1 MRFIPLD
8 EAGGSATLKFVP
20 LEPKQPEVYK
30 RGLVVNGELYDF
42 NGQES
47 FDRAKSLT
55 NPSLDDIKMLGGR
68 LVPRPPVS
76 VDQIPKDPARPAAPV
91 ASAPA
96 PSGVPGPRAGSTASA
111 MGRSLASAA
120 DLTVGQVAPFLTEL
134 VNYPIART
142 LAGKSDTEARDI
154 ARQRGDVTRD
164 PFGRM
169 AGVKNTPEYQQE
181 GLRQILESDAAK
193 FVGQNIDKSVDWL
206 SQNSGLPKQDVVFL
220 VDALTVA
227 VPGKKVAKA
236 LPEAAARAIDPT
248 VGPTPGLPAQ
258 VRKAET
264 ASVADFKE
272 SGRIEA
278 AQIGKRYGLAM
289 PPAQS
294 NPTVGNKARGVL
306 KGENTTEA
314 NAALTAQNV
323 AKIDEIMRYD
333 TGIPTNVALTSKD
346 PFVAARA
353 KHEGPYNQIGQMGTL
368 AFDNVLGAA
377 LKKLEVSP
385 SVTEK
390 AAAYN
395 GRLDTLRDL
404 VQTGNFDGATA
415 LRDIRNLRD
424 ASAGAWKAGDTLEA
438 KFARGMADAIEGVVE
453 RNMKNPREI
462 QKFKDAR
469 KQMAKI
475 YAWEDTVDFNT
486 GKIDPTQ
493 IAKVTGSESG
503 KFTGALNDVG
513 KFAGNFPSA
522 VSTSQGLAGQAR
534 LARSGLGGMAGF
546 GIGSMAGMGFE
557 GSLVGAALGE
567 VVGAAGRRGVLS
579 EAAQRRAVPPDRR
592 IQPEAPPFS
601 PFTPAAGPVSA
612 YNPNVVGPNFMLNPG
627 GVPLNPQFAPS
638 NQLAIGMR
646 NGPNFTMPQRP
657 APSPIPPNAPN
668 PMTAARTAL
677 TNEPYSPATGERLR
691 QQQYDIDR
699 RAAEAAAAAAE
710 GQRAPTKGGVE
721 LSLDPFMGKLRPV
734 KQAGEALPP
743 TNELTS
749 AVSKMESGQSFAMTA
764 TEKVAW
770 KKAQSNLKLATDATY
785 ASKFTPEDL
794 SNRQWLMDTVTK
806 TRQKADAFDEIA
818 KRATQAEAARVP
830 GAKVPSAAEIA
841 TAKANRDRMLDF
853 AEDLQTRLSA
863 LPKQKLGQGPKTR
876 NALRDGRSNSN

>member
-1 MRFIPLD
+1 MNPFDQFDTPNAKANPFD
-8 EAGGSATLKFVP
+8 QFDA
-20 LEPKQPEVYK
+20 PKQPKVYK

-76 VDQIPKDPARPAAPV
+76 VDQIPLDPARPAAPV
-91 ASAPA
+91 APAPAPA
-96 PSGVPGPRAGSTASA
+96 PSGVPGPRATSTASA
-111 MGRSLASAA
+111 MGRSLASAG

-154 ARQRGDVTRD
+154 ARQRGDLTRD

-169 AGVKNTPEYQQE
+169 AGVTNTPEYKKE

-193 FVGQNIDKSVDWL
+193 FFGQNIDKSVDWL

-220 VDALTVA
+220 VDALSVA

-236 LPEAAARAIDPT
+236 LPEATARAIDPT
-248 VGPTPGLPAQ
+248 VGPAPGLPAQ
-258 VRKAET
+258 VRKAEA

-278 AQIGKRYGLAM
+278 AQIGKRYGLVM

-346 PFVAARA
+346 PFVATRA

-368 AFDNVLGAA
+368 AFDNPLDVA

-475 YAWEDTVDFNT
+475 YAWEDTVNFNT
-486 GKIDPTQ
+486 GKIDPMQ

-503 KFTGALNDVG
+503 KFTGALNDIG

-567 VVGAAGRRGVLS
+567 VAGAAGRRGVLS
-579 EAAQRRAVPPDRR
+579 EAAQRRAMPPDRR

-601 PFTPAAGPVSA
+601 PYNPPAGPFSPYNSPA
-612 YNPNVVGPNFMLNPG
+612 GPFSPYNPNVVGSNFMLNPG
-627 GVPLNPQFAPS
+627 GPPLNPQFAPS
-638 NQLAIGMR
+638 NQLAI
-646 NGPNFTMPQRP
+646 
-657 APSPIPPNAPN
+657 SKK
-668 PMTAARTAL
+668 
-677 TNEPYSPATGERLR
+677 S
-691 QQQYDIDR
+691 
-699 RAAEAAAAAAE
+699 
-710 GQRAPTKGGVE
+710 KG
-721 LSLDPFMGKLRPV
+721 
-734 KQAGEALPP
+734 
-743 TNELTS
+743 
-749 AVSKMESGQSFAMTA
+749 
-764 TEKVAW
+764 
-770 KKAQSNLKLATDATY
+770 
-785 ASKFTPEDL
+785 
-794 SNRQWLMDTVTK
+794 
-806 TRQKADAFDEIA
+806 
-818 KRATQAEAARVP
+818 
-830 GAKVPSAAEIA
+830 
-841 TAKANRDRMLDF
+841 
-853 AEDLQTRLSA
+853 
-863 LPKQKLGQGPKTR
+863 R
-876 NALRDGRSNSN
+876 NALRDGRSNNN